1 MLLQLILDMS
11 TTQKNVKKRKHSII
25 SDYDDPAGV
34 LAQLKK
40 TVAVKQKARDKVF
53 FLSPRFIG
61 RNFNL
66 FSRFSVF

>member
-11 TTQKNVKKRKHSII
+11 TTQNNVKKRKHSII

-40 TVAVKQKARDKVF
+40 TVTVKQKARDKVF
-53 FLSPRFIG
+53 FFVPTLYRAKF
-61 RNFNL
+61 
-66 FSRFSVF
+66 